1 MNLYKEFGAFTH
13 IGQDE
18 FTAGAGA
25 GDKFNEAGA
34 KVLLCAKQEQTNT
47 GLDARCDGAKSTFKG
62 TFLTPIT
69 TSGDASGK
77 QQADMKAAID
87 ADPTIDAV
95 FGVGPVIAH
104 DSAAA
109 AKELGRT
116 VTVGGV
122 DLSPDLLKDIAAGD
136 VLFTIDQQQY
146 LQGYIS
152 VVALYLNVTNQNT
165 LGGGLPIN
173 TGPGFV
179 DQGQRR
185 RRLGTRRRWNSLIQR
200 TLEVAGAARRP
211 PHHADR
217 SDTHVYFGRRLYI
230 HVDLADATLEVRGT
244 HDSDRGTRSGRS
256 RQQRIRRRFR
266 PTSESR
272 IAARCRRWLDLAR
285 DRRLHRGR
293 HRVEHSSGAMA
304 RRSEANTT
312 LNWLDVAAP
321 TGIMATA
328 VALLMIGGEFDLSS
342 GVMTGATAIQI
353 GLVSRFFM
361 GTGVNIGWAIGSA
374 FLACRSRR
382 LVQRLHGQ
390 QDRATQLHRHAG
402 SFFTLG

>member
-1 MNLYKEFGAFTH
+1 MKKTRYVFASLAALALVATACGSDKNPTSTAAPAGTTGGAVTSAAPADTSAATTAAPADTASADTVNVTAGQDITIAVITHGDGGVFWSVFQKGAEDAGKTLGITVKYQGSNNTGTDQAAMINQAVADGVDGLAVSLADPDAVKDAVKSAVDAGIPLVTTNSGSNLYKEFGAFTH

-62 TFLTPIT
+62 KFLTPIT

-87 ADPTIDAV
+87 SDKTIDAV

-104 DSAAA
+104 DTAAA
-109 AKELGRT
+109 VKELGRT

-122 DLSPDLLKDIAAGD
+122 DLSPDILKDIAAGD

-179 DQGQRR
+179 TKANADAVSK
-185 RRLGTRRRWNSLIQR
+185 LVDAGTR
-200 TLEVAGAARRP
+200 
-211 PHHADR
+211 
-217 SDTHVYFGRRLYI
+217 
-230 HVDLADATLEVRGT
+230 
-244 HDSDRGTRSGRS
+244 
-256 RQQRIRRRFR
+256 
-266 PTSESR
+266 
-272 IAARCRRWLDLAR
+272 
-285 DRRLHRGR
+285 
-293 HRVEHSSGAMA
+293 
-304 RRSEANTT
+304 
-312 LNWLDVAAP
+312 
-321 TGIMATA
+321 
-328 VALLMIGGEFDLSS
+328 
-342 GVMTGATAIQI
+342 
-353 GLVSRFFM
+353 
-361 GTGVNIGWAIGSA
+361 
-374 FLACRSRR
+374 
-382 LVQRLHGQ
+382 
-390 QDRATQLHRHAG
+390 
-402 SFFTLG
+402 

>member
-1 MNLYKEFGAFTH
+1 MINQAVADGVDGLAVSLADPDAVRDAVKSAVDAGIPLVTTNSGSNLYKEFGAFTH

-62 TFLTPIT
+62 KFLTPTT

-77 QQADMKAAID
+77 QQADLKAAID

-95 FGVGPVIAH
+95 FGTGPVVAH
-104 DSAAA
+104 DAAA
-109 AKELGRT
+109 AVKELGRT

-122 DLSPDLLKDIAAGD
+122 DLSPDILKDIAAGD

-179 DQGQRR
+179 TKANADAVSK
-185 RRLGTRRRWNSLIQR
+185 LVDAGTR
-200 TLEVAGAARRP
+200 
-211 PHHADR
+211 
-217 SDTHVYFGRRLYI
+217 
-230 HVDLADATLEVRGT
+230 
-244 HDSDRGTRSGRS
+244 
-256 RQQRIRRRFR
+256 
-266 PTSESR
+266 
-272 IAARCRRWLDLAR
+272 
-285 DRRLHRGR
+285 
-293 HRVEHSSGAMA
+293 
-304 RRSEANTT
+304 
-312 LNWLDVAAP
+312 
-321 TGIMATA
+321 
-328 VALLMIGGEFDLSS
+328 
-342 GVMTGATAIQI
+342 
-353 GLVSRFFM
+353 
-361 GTGVNIGWAIGSA
+361 
-374 FLACRSRR
+374 
-382 LVQRLHGQ
+382 
-390 QDRATQLHRHAG
+390 
-402 SFFTLG
+402 

>member
-1 MNLYKEFGAFTH
+1 MKKTRYVFASLAALALVATACGSDKNTTTTGAPSGTSGGAATSAAPAETSAAATTAAPETSSADTVNVTAGQDITIAVITHGDNGVFWSVFQKGAEDAGKMLGITVKYQGSNNTGTDQAAMINQAVADGVDGLAVSLADPDAVRDAVKAAVAAGIPLVTTNSGSNLYKEFGAFTH

-62 TFLTPIT
+62 KFLTPIT

-87 ADPTIDAV
+87 ADPSIDAV

-122 DLSPDLLKDIAAGD
+122 DLSPDLLKDIESGD

-179 DQGQRR
+179 TKDNADAVSK
-185 RRLGTRRRWNSLIQR
+185 LVDAGTR
-200 TLEVAGAARRP
+200 
-211 PHHADR
+211 
-217 SDTHVYFGRRLYI
+217 
-230 HVDLADATLEVRGT
+230 
-244 HDSDRGTRSGRS
+244 
-256 RQQRIRRRFR
+256 
-266 PTSESR
+266 
-272 IAARCRRWLDLAR
+272 
-285 DRRLHRGR
+285 
-293 HRVEHSSGAMA
+293 
-304 RRSEANTT
+304 
-312 LNWLDVAAP
+312 
-321 TGIMATA
+321 
-328 VALLMIGGEFDLSS
+328 
-342 GVMTGATAIQI
+342 
-353 GLVSRFFM
+353 
-361 GTGVNIGWAIGSA
+361 
-374 FLACRSRR
+374 
-382 LVQRLHGQ
+382 
-390 QDRATQLHRHAG
+390 
-402 SFFTLG
+402 

>member
-1 MNLYKEFGAFTH
+1 MTKFRVLSIAVGAALIAATGLSSGPSYAASKTSSKSSSKITIAVITHGDGGVFWSVFQKGAEKAGKDLGVTVRYVGSNNTGTKQADAINQAVTDKVAGIAVSLADPSAVKSAVQAAVKAGIPVVTTNSGSNLYKEFGAFTH

-62 TFLTPIT
+62 KFLTPIT

-87 ADPTIDAV
+87 SDKTIDAV

-104 DSAAA
+104 DTAAA
-109 AKELGRT
+109 VKELGRT

-179 DQGQRR
+179 TKDNADAVSK
-185 RRLGTRRRWNSLIQR
+185 LVDAGTR
-200 TLEVAGAARRP
+200 
-211 PHHADR
+211 
-217 SDTHVYFGRRLYI
+217 
-230 HVDLADATLEVRGT
+230 
-244 HDSDRGTRSGRS
+244 
-256 RQQRIRRRFR
+256 
-266 PTSESR
+266 
-272 IAARCRRWLDLAR
+272 
-285 DRRLHRGR
+285 
-293 HRVEHSSGAMA
+293 
-304 RRSEANTT
+304 
-312 LNWLDVAAP
+312 
-321 TGIMATA
+321 
-328 VALLMIGGEFDLSS
+328 
-342 GVMTGATAIQI
+342 
-353 GLVSRFFM
+353 
-361 GTGVNIGWAIGSA
+361 
-374 FLACRSRR
+374 
-382 LVQRLHGQ
+382 
-390 QDRATQLHRHAG
+390 
-402 SFFTLG
+402 

>member
-1 MNLYKEFGAFTH
+1 MKKTRYVFASLAALALVATACGSDKNTTSTAAPGTNASATSAATGDTASGDTAAPVDTASADTVDVTSGQDITIAVITHGDGGVFWSVFQKGAEDAGKTLGITVKYQGSNNTGTDQAAMINQAVADGVDGLAVSLADPSAVKDAVKGAVDAGIPLVTTNSGSDLYKEFGAFTH

-25 GDKFNEAGA
+25 GEKFNEAGA

-87 ADPTIDAV
+87 SDPSIDAV

-104 DSAAA
+104 DAAA
-109 AKELGRT
+109 AVKELGRT

-179 DQGQRR
+179 TKDNADKVAE
-185 RRLGTRRRWNSLIQR
+185 LVDAGTR
-200 TLEVAGAARRP
+200 
-211 PHHADR
+211 
-217 SDTHVYFGRRLYI
+217 
-230 HVDLADATLEVRGT
+230 
-244 HDSDRGTRSGRS
+244 
-256 RQQRIRRRFR
+256 
-266 PTSESR
+266 
-272 IAARCRRWLDLAR
+272 
-285 DRRLHRGR
+285 
-293 HRVEHSSGAMA
+293 
-304 RRSEANTT
+304 
-312 LNWLDVAAP
+312 
-321 TGIMATA
+321 
-328 VALLMIGGEFDLSS
+328 
-342 GVMTGATAIQI
+342 
-353 GLVSRFFM
+353 
-361 GTGVNIGWAIGSA
+361 
-374 FLACRSRR
+374 
-382 LVQRLHGQ
+382 
-390 QDRATQLHRHAG
+390 
-402 SFFTLG
+402 

>member
-1 MNLYKEFGAFTH
+1 MKKTRYVFASLAALALVATACGSDKNTTTTGAPSGTTGGAATSAAPADTSSAATTAAPADTASADTVNVTAGQDVTIAVITHGDGGVFWSVFQKGAEDAGKALGITVKYQGANNTGTDQAAMINQAVADGVDGLAVSLADPDAVRDAVKSAVDAGIPLVTTNSGSNLYKEFGAFTH

-62 TFLTPIT
+62 KFLTPIT

-87 ADPTIDAV
+87 ADPSIDAV

-122 DLSPDLLKDIAAGD
+122 DLSPDLLKDIENGD

-179 DQGQRR
+179 TKDNAEAVSA
-185 RRLGTRRRWNSLIQR
+185 LVDAGTR
-200 TLEVAGAARRP
+200 
-211 PHHADR
+211 
-217 SDTHVYFGRRLYI
+217 
-230 HVDLADATLEVRGT
+230 
-244 HDSDRGTRSGRS
+244 
-256 RQQRIRRRFR
+256 
-266 PTSESR
+266 
-272 IAARCRRWLDLAR
+272 
-285 DRRLHRGR
+285 
-293 HRVEHSSGAMA
+293 
-304 RRSEANTT
+304 
-312 LNWLDVAAP
+312 
-321 TGIMATA
+321 
-328 VALLMIGGEFDLSS
+328 
-342 GVMTGATAIQI
+342 
-353 GLVSRFFM
+353 
-361 GTGVNIGWAIGSA
+361 
-374 FLACRSRR
+374 
-382 LVQRLHGQ
+382 
-390 QDRATQLHRHAG
+390 
-402 SFFTLG
+402 